1 MRCRDWKMKREIGY
15 REECMQSLR
24 KKTRFFKMIFFSIPQ
39 VPQSIGSMSVMWAI
53 AHLPLP
59 EPKDSQLVT
68 CQGWCSLK
76 GDLGVHLLR
85 HRHGSNCL
93 LIIPLVIGFSLCG
106 RHITLSAWF
115 GCLIASLNYNYN
127 HYAIL
132 RSSFTFIWSFFSGMG
147 GLQYFLKLWLMSF
160 LWNFTYARSY
170 FCQTFLG
177 YALTKP
183 AHYGCVPLCNL
194 HNFIWSTF
202 IGAMYSRFPRP
213 EPLGL

>member
-39 VPQSIGSMSVMWAI
+39 VPQSIESISVMWAI

-93 LIIPLVIGFSLCG
+93 LIIPLVIRFPLCG

-115 GCLIASLNYNYN
+115 GCLITSLNYNYN

-132 RSSFTFIWSFFSGMG
+132 RSSFTLVFFSGMG
-147 GLQYFLKLWLMSF
+147 GLPYFLKLWLMSF
-160 LWNFTYARSY
+160 LWNFTYTR
-170 FCQTFLG
+170 
-177 YALTKP
+177 
-183 AHYGCVPLCNL
+183 GCFFAKLFRAMPWQNLHIMVVCLFATCITLFEVPLLELCIPDFQDQSL
-194 HNFIWSTF
+194 
-202 IGAMYSRFPRP
+202 
-213 EPLGL
+213 

>member
-15 REECMQSLR
+15 WEECMQSLR

-68 CQGWCSLK
+68 SQGWCSLK
-76 GDLGVHLLR
+76 GDSGVHLLR
-85 HRHGSNCL
+85 HRHGSNYL
-93 LIIPLVIGFSLCG
+93 LIIPPVIGFSLCG
-106 RHITLSAWF
+106 RHMTLSAWF
-115 GCLIASLNYNYN
+115 GCLITSLNYNYN

-132 RSSFTFIWSFFSGMG
+132 RSSFTLVFFFWIGCFAILLETLVDVIS
-147 GLQYFLKLWLMSF
+147 LKLYIYKGLF
-160 LWNFTYARSY
+160 
-170 FCQTFLG
+170 FCQTFQG

-183 AHYGCVPLCNL
+183 AHYGCLPLCNL
-194 HNFIWSTF
+194 HNF
-202 IGAMYSRFPRP
+202 ANLKY
-213 EPLGL
+213 LY

>member
-15 REECMQSLR
+15 REECMQNLR

-160 LWNFTYARSY
+160 LWNFTYTR
-170 FCQTFLG
+170 
-177 YALTKP
+177 
-183 AHYGCVPLCNL
+183 GCFFAKLFRAMPWQNLHIMVVCLFATCITLFEVPLLELCIPDFQDQSL
-194 HNFIWSTF
+194 
-202 IGAMYSRFPRP
+202 
-213 EPLGL
+213 

>member
-15 REECMQSLR
+15 QEECMQSLR

-39 VPQSIGSMSVMWAI
+39 VPQSIESMSVMWAI

-59 EPKDSQLVT
+59 KPKDSQLVT

-93 LIIPLVIGFSLCG
+93 LIIPLVIRFPLCG

-115 GCLIASLNYNYN
+115 GCLITSLNYNYN
-127 HYAIL
+127 HYFKKQFHIGL
-132 RSSFTFIWSFFSGMG
+132 FFLEWVVCHTSWNSGWCHFSETLHIQGVVFLPNFSG
-147 GLQYFLKLWLMSF
+147 LCPDKTCTLWLSAS
-160 LWNFTYARSY
+160 LQLA
-170 FCQTFLG
+170 
-177 YALTKP
+177 
-183 AHYGCVPLCNL
+183 
-194 HNFIWSTF
+194 
-202 IGAMYSRFPRP
+202 
-213 EPLGL
+213 

>member
-1 MRCRDWKMKREIGY
+1 
-15 REECMQSLR
+15 MQSLR

-39 VPQSIGSMSVMWAI
+39 VPQFIGSMSVMWAI
-53 AHLPLP
+53 VHLPLP

-85 HRHGSNCL
+85 HRHGSNYL

-115 GCLIASLNYNYN
+115 GCLITSLNYNYN

-132 RSSFTFIWSFFSGMG
+132 RSSFTLVFFFWNGWFAILLETLVDVISLKLYIYKELFLINFSG
-147 GLQYFLKLWLMSF
+147 LCPSKTCTLWLSAS
-160 LWNFTYARSY
+160 LQLA
-170 FCQTFLG
+170 
-177 YALTKP
+177 
-183 AHYGCVPLCNL
+183 
-194 HNFIWSTF
+194 
-202 IGAMYSRFPRP
+202 
-213 EPLGL
+213 

>member
-15 REECMQSLR
+15 QEECMQSLR

-39 VPQSIGSMSVMWAI
+39 VPQSIESMSVMWAI

-59 EPKDSQLVT
+59 KPKDSQLVT

-93 LIIPLVIGFSLCG
+93 LIIPLVIRFPLCG

-115 GCLIASLNYNYN
+115 GCLITSLNYNYN
-127 HYAIL
+127 HYFKKQFHIGL
-132 RSSFTFIWSFFSGMG
+132 FFLEWVVCNTSWNSGWCHFSETLHIQGVVFLPNFSG
-147 GLQYFLKLWLMSF
+147 LCPDKTCTLWLSAS
-160 LWNFTYARSY
+160 LQLA
-170 FCQTFLG
+170 
-177 YALTKP
+177 
-183 AHYGCVPLCNL
+183 
-194 HNFIWSTF
+194 
-202 IGAMYSRFPRP
+202 
-213 EPLGL
+213 